1 MRDLSRARWVRRF
14 GRLAVIRFG
23 VLLVLI
29 AAGTITVVVLGVPD
43 AHALRARFADTGILG
58 AVAFGGLYAALTLT
72 PVPAAAL
79 TIAAGATFGLA
90 RGVAIAAVAATLGA
104 VVAFYLGRSLGR
116 AAVQA
121 LFSGRLDGLNA
132 LLARRGVLS
141 VILVRLVPLFPYAAV
156 NYTAGLTGVRTRD
169 YVIGTAVGILP
180 ATVAYVAVGAYGSRP
195 GSLPFVV
202 AIGALVTVTAGGLI
216 AARRRRRRDAAGN
229 GSLSQPG

>member
-121 LFSGRLDGLNA
+121 LASGRLDGLNA

>member
-29 AAGTITVVVLGVPD
+29 AAGTITVVLIGVPD
-43 AHALRARFADTGILG
+43 AHALQARFADTGILG

-104 VVAFYLGRSLGR
+104 VAAFYLGRSLGR

-121 LFSGRLDGLNA
+121 LAPGRLDGLNA
-132 LLARRGVLS
+132 LLARRGVLF
-141 VILVRLVPLFPYAAV
+141 VILVRLIPLFPYAAV